1 MANDNIEIETHNYEP
16 VNKYIEDQAR
26 LKRSASTWR
35 YAKAAALILVAIGVL
50 AVLLAWAYYL
60 YKKPERLVSLAEVNE
75 KIIQNEKRFIEN
87 ERKLIENERRFL
99 ENERKLV
106 ENEKRIIQNE
116 GKLSEDDEI
125 GMNSYKKQ
133 LEQNRNKKD
142 KEILDKKKEIQN
154 NPENQQLKKE
164 LDKLEK
170 EKKELMEKLNQQNK
184 VQLNVV
190 HFRRYETKINN
201 LDAAVVTRLEYDDP
215 RNSTPNQV
223 SCYIQFYKQN
233 IAIIE
238 LGDKN
243 EDFTLTEY
251 AIKETGISKR
261 QIENIK
267 RKNCQYY

>member
-106 ENEKRIIQNE
+106 ENEKRIIENE
-116 GKLSEDDEI
+116 GKLSDDDEI
-125 GMNSYKKQ
+125 GINSYKNQ
-133 LEQNRNKKD
+133 LEKNKNKKD
-142 KEILDKKKEIQN
+142 KEIIELKKQLKN
-154 NPENQQLKKE
+154 NPENKILKNN
-164 LDKLEK
+164 LEK
-170 EKKELMEKLNQQNK
+170 LVKEKQELKEKLKQQSQ
-184 VQLNVV
+184 VQLNVI
-190 HFRRYETKINN
+190 HFRSIETKINK
-201 LDAAVVTRLEYDDP
+201 LPVSVVTRLHYDDP
-215 RNSTPNQV
+215 RNKTPNQV
-223 SCYIQFYKQN
+223 TCYAEFYGLIPKVEFGNSNEKFN
-233 IAIIE
+233 I
-238 LGDKN
+238 
-243 EDFTLTEY
+243 TEY
-251 AIKETGISKR
+251 QREKAGINETQMKMIKDR
-261 QIENIK
+261 Y
-267 RKNCQYY
+267 CQY